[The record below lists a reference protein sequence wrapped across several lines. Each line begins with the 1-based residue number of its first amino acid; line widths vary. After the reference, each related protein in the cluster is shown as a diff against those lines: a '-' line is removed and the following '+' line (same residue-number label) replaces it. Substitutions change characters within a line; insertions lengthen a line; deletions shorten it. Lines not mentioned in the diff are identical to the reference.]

1 MNKKKIITVSLVI
14 CIAAVII
21 AVIVPLWKY
30 AGLFMQAKKLNQEFA
45 LCKKKFYEAEN
56 YYIAEQCF
64 SDIIR
69 NTNRIE
75 YKYYHAL
82 ALFNLMEFDKSK
94 AELKEIIDNSSLVK
108 NKILVSKAKNIYDF
122 LNSSSEKE
130 LIYFIKYNDVELSE
144 ENSIRLD
151 IGDYFSDLSKTAVW
165 QNPQKVKVYVAKSS
179 RMKTI
184 KRAFQIWD
192 EALGSTVNFVFVND
206 KQTADITCFCVKQL
220 DGMRLGSTKTYFNK
234 DKKNGKKYLSKA
246 KMQIALHEPETNKV
260 IDEKNILST
269 TLHEIGHTLGIISHS
284 KQKGDI
290 MYYDSSSYKQS
301 KAEVSKR
308 DVNTVKKIYGNI

>member
-1 MNKKKIITVSLVI
+1 MNKKKIIIISLVACVFAFI
-14 CIAAVII
+14 LIPIF
-21 AVIVPLWKY
+21 KY
-30 AGLFMQAKKLNQEFA
+30 AALFLEAKKLNQEFT

-64 SDIIR
+64 SDIIKK
-69 NTNRIE
+69 TNRIE

-94 AELKEIIDNSSLVK
+94 AELKEIVDNSSLIK
-108 NKILVSKAKNIYDF
+108 NKNLVSKAENIYDF
-122 LNSSSEKE
+122 LNSSSEQE
-130 LIYFIKYNDVELSE
+130 LIYFIKYNDLELSE

-165 QNPQKVKVYVAKSS
+165 QNPQKVTVYVAKSS
-179 RMKTI
+179 RMEII
-184 KRAFQIWD
+184 KHAFQIWD

-220 DGMRLGSTKTYFNK
+220 DGMRLGSTKTYFDK
-234 DKKNGKKYLSKA
+234 DKKSGKRYLSKA
-246 KMQIALHEPETNKV
+246 KMQIALYEPETNKI

-269 TLHEIGHTLGIISHS
+269 TLHEIGHALGIISHS